1 MSAAMRNDDPALVTK
16 CLDFCQAL
24 TNMGQ
29 TFNIS
34 LSIGSSFSFSLDT
47 RRTTFHEAVT
57 RKKRVSPSR
66 LRRNQRRKEEFLK
79 RKTDPSPDKESEAF
93 KCEECGK
100 SYKSENGL
108 KIHKGKA
115 HKKEIILPS
124 PEKLRGVSGDLPQNS
139 SLELSPIRDTG
150 REEFQE
156 QKVEEEEEKET
167 SPFILSL
174 SKTLSLWP
182 EGEEKHKCP
191 SWREGRCRNL
201 KCLLEN
207 EKESQIWAAA
217 GECEKCE
224 ENKNDCECEENLEQH
239 LK

>member
-1 MSAAMRNDDPALVTK
+1 MMSAAVRGDDPALVTK

-29 TFNIS
+29 TFSIS
-34 LSIGSSFSFSLDT
+34 LSIASSFSFSLDT
-47 RRTTFHEAVT
+47 RKTTAEGAVK
-57 RKKRVSPSR
+57 RKKRASPSR

-79 RKTDPSPDKESEAF
+79 RKTEPPSEEEAF
-93 KCEECGK
+93 KLKECGK

-124 PEKLRGVSGDLPQNS
+124 PEKLRRASGDSPQNS
-139 SLELSPIRDTG
+139 SLELSPIRGTG
-150 REEFQE
+150 REELQE

>member
-1 MSAAMRNDDPALVTK
+1 MMSAAVRGDDPALVTK

-29 TFNIS
+29 TFSIS
-34 LSIGSSFSFSLDT
+34 LSIASSFSFSLDT
-47 RRTTFHEAVT
+47 RKTTAEGAVA
-57 RKKRVSPSR
+57 KKKKASPSR

-79 RKTDPSPDKESEAF
+79 RKTEPLPEDEAF

-115 HKKEIILPS
+115 HKKEIILAS
-124 PEKLRGVSGDLPQNS
+124 PEKIRTASSEHLSQNS
-139 SLELSPIRDTG
+139 SLELSPIRNTD
-150 REEFQE
+150 REELQE
-156 QKVEEEEEKET
+156 QDMEEEKGEEEEKEKEI

-182 EGEEKHKCP
+182 DGEEKHKCP
-191 SWREGRCRNL
+191 SWREGSCKYL
-201 KCLLEN
+201 KCLLEI

-217 GECEKCE
+217 GECDKCE
-224 ENKNDCECEENLEQH
+224 ENKNNCECE
-239 LK
+239 

>member
-1 MSAAMRNDDPALVTK
+1 MSAAVRGDDPALVTK

-29 TFNIS
+29 TFSIS
-34 LSIGSSFSFSLDT
+34 LSIASSFSFSLDT
-47 RRTTFHEAVT
+47 RKTTAEGAVT
-57 RKKRVSPSR
+57 RKKRASPSR
-66 LRRNQRRKEEFLK
+66 LRRNQKRKEEFLK
-79 RKTDPSPDKESEAF
+79 RKTEPSSEDEAF

-124 PEKLRGVSGDLPQNS
+124 PEKLRGVSGDSPQNS

-156 QKVEEEEEKET
+156 QKVEEEEEKEEKET
-167 SPFILSL
+167 SPFIQSL
-174 SKTLSLWP
+174 SKTLYL
-182 EGEEKHKCP
+182 
-191 SWREGRCRNL
+191 
-201 KCLLEN
+201 
-207 EKESQIWAAA
+207 
-217 GECEKCE
+217 
-224 ENKNDCECEENLEQH
+224 
-239 LK
+239 

>member
-1 MSAAMRNDDPALVTK
+1 MMSAAVRGDDPALVTK

-29 TFNIS
+29 TFSIS
-34 LSIGSSFSFSLDT
+34 LSIASSFSFSLDT
-47 RRTTFHEAVT
+47 RKTTAEGAVSV
-57 RKKRVSPSR
+57 KKGASPSR

-79 RKTDPSPDKESEAF
+79 RKTEPLSEDEAF

-124 PEKLRGVSGDLPQNS
+124 PEKLRGVSGDSPQNS
-139 SLELSPIRDTG
+139 SLELSPIGDAG

-156 QKVEEEEEKET
+156 QKVEKEEEKEEKET
-167 SPFILSL
+167 SPFIQSL

-191 SWREGRCRNL
+191 SWREGSCRNL

-207 EKESQIWAAA
+207 EKENQIWAAA
-217 GECEKCE
+217 GECDKCE
-224 ENKNDCECEENLEQH
+224 ENKNDCECEENLE
-239 LK
+239 

>member
-1 MSAAMRNDDPALVTK
+1 MMSAAVRGDDPALVTK

-29 TFNIS
+29 TFSIS
-34 LSIGSSFSFSLDT
+34 LSIASSFSFSLDT
-47 RRTTFHEAVT
+47 RKITVEGAVT
-57 RKKRVSPSR
+57 KKKRASPSR

-79 RKTDPSPDKESEAF
+79 RKTEPLPEDEAF

-124 PEKLRGVSGDLPQNS
+124 PEKLRRDSGDSPQNS
-139 SLELSPIRDTG
+139 SLELSPMRDTG
-150 REEFQE
+150 REELREQE
-156 QKVEEEEEKET
+156 VEEEEEKET

-191 SWREGRCRNL
+191 SWREGSCRNL

-217 GECEKCE
+217 GECDKCE
-224 ENKNDCECEENLEQH
+224 ENKNNCECEENLE
-239 LK
+239 

>member
-1 MSAAMRNDDPALVTK
+1 M
-16 CLDFCQAL
+16 
-24 TNMGQ
+24 
-29 TFNIS
+29 
-34 LSIGSSFSFSLDT
+34 
-47 RRTTFHEAVT
+47 
-57 RKKRVSPSR
+57 KKRASPSR

-79 RKTDPSPDKESEAF
+79 RKTEPLSEDEAF

-124 PEKLRGVSGDLPQNS
+124 PEKLRRASGVSPQNS
-139 SLELSPIRDTG
+139 SLELSPMRDTG
-150 REEFQE
+150 REELREQE
-156 QKVEEEEEKET
+156 VEEEDEKET
-167 SPFILSL
+167 STFILSL

-191 SWREGRCRNL
+191 SWREGSCRNL

-217 GECEKCE
+217 GECDKCK
-224 ENKNDCECEENLEQH
+224 ENKNNCECEENLE
-239 LK
+239 

>member
-1 MSAAMRNDDPALVTK
+1 MMSAAVRGDDIALVTK

-29 TFNIS
+29 TFSIS
-34 LSIGSSFSFSLDT
+34 ISTASSFSFSVDT
-47 RRTTFHEAVT
+47 RKTTAEEAVT
-57 RKKRVSPSR
+57 RKKRASPSR

-79 RKTDPSPDKESEAF
+79 RKTEPLSEDEAF

-124 PEKLRGVSGDLPQNS
+124 PEKLRRDSRDSAQSS
-139 SLELSPIRDTG
+139 SLELSPMRDTA
-150 REEFQE
+150 REEPQE
-156 QKVEEEEEKET
+156 QEVEEEEEKET

-182 EGEEKHKCP
+182 EGEEEHKCP

-201 KCLLEN
+201 KCLLAN
-207 EKESQIWAAA
+207 EKESQIWALA
-217 GECEKCE
+217 GECDKCE
-224 ENKNDCECEENLEQH
+224 ENKNDCECEEKLE
-239 LK
+239 

>member
-1 MSAAMRNDDPALVTK
+1 M
-16 CLDFCQAL
+16 
-24 TNMGQ
+24 
-29 TFNIS
+29 
-34 LSIGSSFSFSLDT
+34 
-47 RRTTFHEAVT
+47 
-57 RKKRVSPSR
+57 KKRASPSR
-66 LRRNQRRKEEFLK
+66 LRRNQRRKEEFLR
-79 RKTDPSPDKESEAF
+79 RKTEPSSEDEAF

-124 PEKLRGVSGDLPQNS
+124 PEKLRGVSGDSPQNS
-139 SLELSPIRDTG
+139 SLELSPIRDAG

-156 QKVEEEEEKET
+156 QKVEEEEEKEEKET
-167 SPFILSL
+167 SPFIQSL

-207 EKESQIWAAA
+207 EKENQIWAAA
-217 GECEKCE
+217 GECDKCE
-224 ENKNDCECEENLEQH
+224 ENKNDCECEENLE
-239 LK
+239 